1 MIINYIIYNL
11 DEEDGYYGLYNGT
24 DKEKK
29 TELLELLLEGVENY
43 SLITT
48 QPISIKFLEA
58 PIRAA
63 SKDARTANTIWKSG
77 IEELKNLTQADFDN
91 MTETDLKALKYG
103 AMLSAVTLTNL
114 RQSNTEACEMLS
126 SLKDVYA
133 YDRGFL
139 AFLKTRYNNCKEE

>member
-1 MIINYIIYNL
+1 M
-11 DEEDGYYGLYNGT
+11 
-24 DKEKK
+24 
-29 TELLELLLEGVENY
+29 LLEGVENY

-48 QPISIKFLEA
+48 LPISIKFLEA
-58 PIRAA
+58 PIRVA
-63 SKDARTANTIWKSG
+63 SKDARTAITIWKSG
-77 IEELKNLTQADFDN
+77 IEELKNMKQPDFDN